1 MKLIPEAFL
10 FILSIAQGVS
20 VLPGMQ
26 EGSGNPAGTG
36 DKGEDDIVLDSGK
49 HF

>member
-20 VLPGMQ
+20 VLPG
-26 EGSGNPAGTG
+26 NPAGTG